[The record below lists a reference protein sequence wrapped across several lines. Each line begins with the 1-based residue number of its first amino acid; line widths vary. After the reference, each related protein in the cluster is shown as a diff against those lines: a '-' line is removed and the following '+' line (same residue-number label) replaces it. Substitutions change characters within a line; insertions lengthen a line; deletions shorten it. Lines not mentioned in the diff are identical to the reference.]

1 MRLRYTYYQ
10 KMNFRKLNRMKI
22 KQLFATSFLV
32 LLCTMKGLAQEN
44 NCDVRQLQV
53 STYEFVLKNLDSIKK
68 HTPKELI
75 TASLEFSE
83 KGELKKT
90 TYYTGY
96 DSAEKKEV
104 KLWKGLEDHI
114 RSSFSLCPDSHFYN
128 NREQVLGTVFKIP
141 LVKEN
146 VTKAIKEVETG
157 VNYIK
162 AGTGQTDIPKN
173 SQYTFNLKKI
183 RVGDKVVENF
193 KKEGQLEH
201 FRSKLFKLNDNF
213 HFAFE
218 VIKVPG
224 TKTNYIHYKLFEAVN
239 YKGVMVT
246 SEGWRP
252 IVNGKLNLSV
262 TGKRDMHE
270 GVKDVNFEETFDIE
284 VDITFK

>member
-1 MRLRYTYYQ
+1 
-10 KMNFRKLNRMKI
+10 MKI
-22 KQLFATSFLV
+22 KQLFATSLLV
-32 LLCTMKGLAQEN
+32 LLCIVKGSAQEN

-53 STYEFVLKNLDSIKK
+53 GTYEFVLKNLDSIKK
-68 HTPKELI
+68 YTPKELI

-90 TYYTGY
+90 TYYTAY
-96 DSAEKKEV
+96 DSPEKKEV

-128 NREQVLGTVFKIP
+128 NREQVLGTTFKIP

-146 VTKAIKEVETG
+146 ITKAINEVEKG
-157 VNYIK
+157 ANYIK
-162 AGTGQTDIPKN
+162 AGTGQTDISQN
-173 SQYTFNLKKI
+173 SKYIFNLKKI

-193 KKEGQLEH
+193 KKEGELDY
-201 FRSKLFKLNDNF
+201 FRSKMFKLNDNF

-218 VIKVPG
+218 VVKVPG
-224 TKTNYIHYKLFEAVN
+224 SKTNYVRYKLFEAVN

-262 TGKRDMHE
+262 TGKRDRHE
-270 GVKDVNFEETFDIE
+270 KVKNVNFEETFDIE